1 MARGQG
7 GTVRASLMRGQWAR
21 WLQPRPPHGALVAA
35 AAALAVPV
43 WLPLGVMLWEALAA
57 GARLPSCDA
66 RFWALSGR
74 SLAVATGAAALAA
87 LLGAPVG
94 CLLARVDLPARSW
107 VRALQVVPLL
117 VPPYVAAIGWLHLL
131 GRAGPVNR
139 ALAAL
144 LGLRAP
150 PLNPYTMGGVV
161 WVLGLVASPL
171 ASLPLA
177 AALERANPELEEE
190 ARLHSGPWG
199 VLWHVTLPLALPALV
214 SGMVLAWLVALSEF
228 AVPSFFG
235 VHVYTVEVFTRFGAF
250 FDHRAGTMAALP
262 LLALGLAAF
271 WLQGLL
277 DERHA
282 VAVVEASAS
291 LVPRRYSGRWRWGA
305 LALCLL
311 PTLLGALLPLAAL
324 AYRAPAP
331 ADYAFAWQAASGE
344 VVNSLL
350 FALLASGSAV
360 VAALPIAWL
369 VARAPDRRLGNAV
382 QGLAMAPLAVPGL
395 VLGIGMIRLWNR
407 GLPWQWVY
415 RSPAI
420 VVLGEL
426 AHALPFATV
435 SLAAVWRTVP
445 SALEDAARLS
455 GATTLEAGRRLL
467 LPLLRPGVVA
477 AWALAFVAAVSE
489 LQTTLLVY
497 PPGAAT
503 LPVRIFTLQHDGI
516 AENVAAL
523 CLIQVAVTALPAAA
537 VWALAGRR
545 EREDEL

>member
-1 MARGQG
+1 M
-7 GTVRASLMRGQWAR
+7 VRASSIPGHRTRG
-21 WLQPRPPHGALVAA
+21 WLRPRPPHWAVGAA
-35 AAALAVPV
+35 AAGLLVPV

-57 GARLPSCDA
+57 GARLPSFDA
-66 RFWALSGR
+66 RLWALSGR
-74 SLAVATGAAALAA
+74 SLAVASGAAGLAA

-94 CLLARVDLPARSW
+94 YLLARVDLPGRAW
-107 VRALQVVPLL
+107 LRALQVGPLL

-131 GRAGPVNR
+131 GRAGPLNR
-139 ALAAL
+139 ALVAL
-144 LGLRAP
+144 LGLQAP
-150 PLNPYTMGGVV
+150 PLNPYSVAGAV
-161 WVLGLVASPL
+161 WVLGLVAAPL
-171 ASLPLA
+171 VTLPLV

-190 ARLHSGPWG
+190 ARLHGGPWR

-214 SGMVLAWLVALSEF
+214 SGVLLAWLVALSEF

-250 FDHRAGTMAALP
+250 YDHRAGTLAAVP

-271 WLQGLL
+271 WAQRVLNEQ
-277 DERHA
+277 HP
-282 VAVVEASAS
+282 VATVEAPAS

-311 PTLLGALLPLAAL
+311 PLLLGTLLPLAAL

-331 ADYAFAWQAASGE
+331 ADYAFAWQAAGGE

-350 FALLASGSAV
+350 FALLASAAT
-360 VAALPIAWL
+360 VALALPVAWL
-369 VARAPDRRLGNAV
+369 VARAPAPGLGRAAE
-382 QGLAMAPLAVPGL
+382 GLALAPLAVPGL

-420 VVLGEL
+420 VVLGEV
-426 AHALPFATV
+426 ARALPFAV
-435 SLAAVWRTVP
+435 VALAAVWRGVP
-445 SALEDAARLS
+445 PALEDAARLS
-455 GATTLEAGRRLL
+455 GAAPLEVGRRLL
-467 LPLLRPGVVA
+467 LPLLRPGVVT

-523 CLIQVAVTALPAAA
+523 CLIQVAATAIPAAA
-537 VWALAGRR
+537 VWALAGRK
-545 EREDEL
+545 EREDER